1 MTAHVSIEVA
11 PEPGGGWKVTKIGDY
26 GQHGEREILGHRR
39 RKSHAIIFG
48 AGAASALHCELKVH
62 RKRDGRYSK
71 AGGSFGHDPRS
82 TRG

>member
-1 MTAHVSIEVA
+1 MINFTIEVA
-11 PEPGGGWKVTKIGDY
+11 PEEGGGWKITMITP
-26 GQHGEREILGHRR
+26 GEGRLGGGEILGHRR